1 MENNERMTAPIAPA
15 ATDAGQSYNP
25 LIGNSIPQ
33 SEPDIKDE
41 DPAMTEE
48 EFDRLVM
55 KEIEESERNM
65 MNPYFLPTVSMTE
78 LYERIYTGKTPIIDG
93 LLYRGTY
100 LFAGAPKL
108 GKSFLMMQ
116 LAYHVSTGTPLWG
129 FPVQQGDVLYLSLE
143 DDYARLQERLYRM
156 FGTETSDHLHLS
168 VNAHSLS
175 NGLLEQLS
183 LYLANHPNTS
193 LVIIDTLQ
201 KVRELCND
209 TYNYA
214 NDYQLIA
221 LLKQFADRCGICL
234 MLVHHTRKQHAD
246 DSFDM
251 VSGTNGLTGAAD
263 GTFILSKEK
272 RTANTAVLEITG
284 RDQPDQKLHLLRNE
298 KQLCWDLERRETEL
312 WKAPPDP
319 LLERI
324 SQVIHPAHP
333 EFSGSPTELRDFLGV
348 DMKPNALTQKLNV
361 NASRLFNEYNICYWN
376 KRTHL
381 GRRVGLCLKK
391 QQPA

>member
-1 MENNERMTAPIAPA
+1 MENNERMTAPIAPVA
-15 ATDAGQSYNP
+15 ADAGQSINP
-25 LIGNSIPQ
+25 LTANSIPQ
-33 SEPDIKDE
+33 SVSDIKDE

-48 EFDRLVM
+48 EFDKLVM
-55 KEIEESERNM
+55 AEIEERERNM
-65 MNPYFLPTVSMTE
+65 INPYFLPTISMTE

-100 LFAGAPKL
+100 LLPVPPSWEKASSCCSLPIMSAQG
-108 GKSFLMMQ
+108 
-116 LAYHVSTGTPLWG
+116 PLCG
-129 FPVQQGDVLYLSLE
+129 GSLCNRDVLYLSLE
-143 DDYARLQERLYRM
+143 DDHARLQARLYRM
-156 FGTETSDHLHLS
+156 FGTETSDHLLMS
-168 VNAHSLS
+168 IDAHSLS

-183 LYLANHPNTS
+183 RYLVNHPNTS

-201 KVRELCND
+201 KVRELCGD

-221 LLKQFADRCGICL
+221 FLKQFADRYGICL
-234 MLVHHTRKQHAD
+234 TLVHHTRKQHAD

-298 KQLCWDLERRETEL
+298 ERLCWDLERRETEL

-319 LLERI
+319 LLEKI
-324 SQVIHPAHP
+324 AQVIHPEHP
-333 EFSGSPTELRDFLGV
+333 EFSGSPTELRDYLGV

-361 NASRLFNEYNICYWN
+361 NAARLFNEYNIYYWN